1 MFSVIPSF
9 SCRVYRGIFK
19 ISSKKRLSR
28 SQKWQYDVSDYL
40 GSLKISIEVACFQQ
54 GIPTGLDIAISACR
68 QYEAIPLFWLVTLAG
83 KMSPSKVCP
92 FWFRASKKSCL
103 RRTRNFWTTAALESQ
118 QAAEA
123 GQSKENKNDLRG
135 STVQQTQVAFFP
147 GSPNNQVI
155 FDSC

>member
-1 MFSVIPSF
+1 MFEQVAKVAIRRF
-9 SCRVYRGIFK
+9 WLFRVPENIYWSGLLSARDSHGTWNMYIC
-19 ISSKKRLSR
+19 SK
-28 SQKWQYDVSDYL
+28 
-40 GSLKISIEVACFQQ
+40 
-54 GIPTGLDIAISACR
+54 TDIAISACR

-92 FWFRASKKSCL
+92 FWFRASKKGCL

-155 FDSC
+155 FYSC